1 MSEFTSFDKF
11 QQQVFELHG
20 KPETQQAAYDLMT
33 EGFSHFPEQAN
44 LLCNWRYCA
53 AALLGKTDLALQIMQ
68 EGLEAGFW
76 WGWGRYSGFS
86 SL

>member
-33 EGFSHFPEQAN
+33 EAVPHFPERAN
-44 LLCNWRYCA
+44 LLYNWR
-53 AALLGKTDLALQIMQ
+53 
-68 EGLEAGFW
+68 
-76 WGWGRYSGFS
+76 GRR
-86 SL
+86 